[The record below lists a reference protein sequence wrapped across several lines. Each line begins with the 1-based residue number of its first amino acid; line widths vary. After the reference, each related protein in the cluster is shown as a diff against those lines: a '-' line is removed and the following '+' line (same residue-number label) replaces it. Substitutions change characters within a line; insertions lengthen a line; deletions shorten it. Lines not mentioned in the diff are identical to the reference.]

1 MAAVLEPKD
10 AAAKH
15 NSQVD
20 EQIAQATS
28 RIRAHDLAFGGLTLA
43 ALVLS
48 YTTAMILLDKYFAL
62 APWVRQVSFVGFLAA
77 FAATAYLT
85 LVRPLRSRINPL
97 YAAKQV
103 EGTLDDPKN
112 SVTGY
117 VDAREKGDLNATV
130 KAALASRA
138 AKAAAE
144 ADVNR
149 AISHRSL
156 VWLGGT
162 AIALL
167 LALIVLFFVFRP
179 TQFASLASRAFMPF
193 GSTTIASRTQ
203 LELVKPEPADPTITT
218 GQSVTVA
225 VTVKGKVPSADGP
238 DKVRLLIRQSQSDL
252 NYDELPMAQ
261 GATSRDWEL
270 RVPDHLV
277 SNGFW
282 YKVVGGDAETPEHKV
297 TVRTLPRFDS
307 FTVGYEYP
315 QYLRLP
321 AFTNTDPVIKAPRGT
336 TVTLLAKANRPVRD
350 GLMVVEPSNQKV
362 SGTPDAS
369 DPNTLKFVFKLAE
382 TGRYKL
388 TFNATNGERTAD
400 PFTGVITVEGDR
412 SPDVIITAPEPD
424 EIEQP
429 ANGIQK
435 VEGKIGDD
443 YGIAT
448 VTLKMRTLGA
458 TGRQLPDAPLLN
470 GKDPTF
476 RREMDGTYP
485 TDIDYKGSIDFAKIK
500 KDAAGLPVDLTP
512 GTVIEYWLEATDNC
526 TEPKANVG
534 VSNKKTVRLG
544 APKTEAEEK
553 KSLDDQKQKR
563 QDEEKQHN
571 DNQQQ
576 KLDKEDRSRKGEPKD
591 QGGKK
596 EEPKTAEK
604 GDNPQPQNPPSDP
617 PMGPKKDDKPEP
629 KTENTPGMGMDPNP
643 MPKGDPKTDPK
654 PDPNNKGA
662 DNKDPGGK
670 DAGNKGGNSNDVD
683 RTAQELQKELDR
695 ENQTGSS
702 DKKNNVP
709 PPDGE
714 RPEPS
719 KSKPQ
724 PQQGAKGASDADP
737 KPEAKTD
744 PMNTEGA
751 PGTGK
756 PPGEPQKPEDPSAP
770 KPEPKPAEPMGGKPD
785 AKPGDNRG
793 QQTGAPPGTEK
804 QPPKE
809 PGAKQPEG
817 KNDPN
822 SGAAEKPTEQK
833 PGGANGTDVK
843 SEPKPAGSKPNP
855 AQPPQTGSDKPTEAP
870 KPQPKDPNDKGTDP
884 KGATPEAGDSKPNQ
898 SPPAAGAK
906 PQPKGGEQP
915 KGQDSDAKP
924 PAGMPDPMRPNETPA
939 DTKPATDGKK
949 GDPGAKPQDAG
960 GDKPLPKDASDKGA
974 PNGGTAPAPKEKMD
988 PEKMKELQ
996 NAAKDLAGND
1006 EAKKQAARDK
1016 LDKEIGKD
1024 KREELEKLANDLN
1037 SKDDK
1042 TRQAA
1047 EQKVKDAMEK
1057 AKQGREPKKDETNPP
1072 KTGGEPKK
1080 DQPGA
1085 GGPKGDAPKLTDEQK
1100 KDIEKAVK
1108 DLQSDDPKKQQEARD
1123 KLDKMVGEEN
1133 RKDAEQL
1140 MKDLKSDD
1148 KEKQQAAQKKL
1159 DDLRKKMEDQPKK
1172 GGAEKTDGSGGTN
1185 DAKGQDPSP
1194 EELADLAKKAQD
1206 LQSPDAHTRDKA
1218 QRELDNKI
1226 GKEQRQKLEE
1236 ALKNQKSGD
1245 PKEDADKLKRQLED
1259 MTKGRNKKDD
1269 VTNPKGGPGSP
1280 PVNKPMEDD
1289 AKNRT
1294 KTAELTLDN
1303 LKNEEN
1309 RKKLQEK
1316 KGWTDAE
1323 YDKFLKDYEKFV
1335 DGLRD
1340 KEREALKPPTAPA
1353 PKDPADPLYKA
1364 GGAAKVE
1371 GTGGASGA
1379 AGVGGPTA
1387 PPPGFEGARNKFQDA
1402 LKKKP

>member
-10 AAAKH
+10 TAAKH

-28 RIRAHDLAFGGLTLA
+28 RIRAHDLTFGGLTLA
-43 ALVLS
+43 ALVLG
-48 YTTAMILLDKYFAL
+48 YATAMILLDKYFAL
-62 APWVRQVSFVGFLAA
+62 APWVRQASFVGFLAA
-77 FAATAYLT
+77 FAGTAYVT
-85 LVRPLRSRINPL
+85 LFRPLRLRINPL

-149 AISHRSL
+149 AINHRSL
-156 VWLGGT
+156 VWLSGV

-179 TQFASLASRAFMPF
+179 TQFASLANRAFLPF
-193 GSTTIASRTQ
+193 SAGKIESRTQ

-225 VTVKGKVPSADGP
+225 VTVKGKVPAADGP
-238 DKVRLLIRQSQSDL
+238 DKVRLLVRQSQSDP

-261 GATSRDWEL
+261 GATSRDYEL

-277 SNGFW
+277 NNGFW

-297 TVRTLPRFDS
+297 TVRTLPRFDT

-315 QYLRLP
+315 AYLRLP
-321 AFTNTDPVIKAPRGT
+321 PFTNTDPVIKAPRGT
-336 TVTLLAKANRPVRD
+336 IVTLLAKGNRQVRD

-362 SGTPDAS
+362 NGTPDVS
-369 DPNTLKFVFKLAE
+369 DPNTLKFVFKLTE

-424 EIEQP
+424 ETEQP

-435 VEGKIGDD
+435 IEGKIGDD
-443 YGIAT
+443 YGIDT

-470 GKDPTF
+470 VKIPSF
-476 RREMDGTYP
+476 LRADGTHP
-485 TDIDYKGSIDFAKIK
+485 TDIDYKGSIDFATIK
-500 KDAAGLPVDLTP
+500 KDAAGLPVELTP
-512 GTVIEYWLEATDNC
+512 GTVVEYWLEATDNC
-526 TEPKANVG
+526 TEPKPNVG

-544 APKTEAEEK
+544 APKTEPEEK
-553 KSLDDQKQKR
+553 KQLDDQKQKR

-571 DNQQQ
+571 DNQQK
-576 KLDKEDRSRKGEPKD
+576 KLDNENRDRRGEPKD
-591 QGGKK
+591 KDGKK
-596 EEPKTAEK
+596 DEGKK
-604 GDNPQPQNPPSDP
+604 GDNAQPQNPPSDP
-617 PMGPKKDDKPEP
+617 PMGPKDGKPEG
-629 KTENTPGMGMDPNP
+629 KDGMSGMGMDSNP
-643 MPKGDPKTDPK
+643 MPMSDPKTDTK

-662 DNKDPGGK
+662 DNK

-695 ENQTGSS
+695 ENQTGALE
-702 DKKNNVP
+702 KPNNTP

-724 PQQGAKGASDADP
+724 PQAGAKGGDNAEQKPDA
-737 KPEAKTD
+737 KAD
-744 PMNTEGA
+744 PMNTEGQ

-756 PPGEPQKPEDPSAP
+756 PPSEPQKPEDPSAP
-770 KPEPKPAEPMGGKPD
+770 KPEPKGTDPMGGKPD

-793 QQTGAPPGTEK
+793 QQTGAPAGTDK

-809 PGAKQPEG
+809 PAAKQPEG

-822 SGAAEKPTEQK
+822 SGAASKPTEPK
-833 PGGANGTDVK
+833 PGEANGTDGK

-855 AQPPQTGSDKPTEAP
+855 AQPPQGGADKPTDAS
-870 KPQPKDPNDKGTDP
+870 KPQPKGPNDKGVDP

-898 SPPAAGAK
+898 SPAAGGAK

-915 KGQDSDAKP
+915 KGQDSDTK
-924 PAGMPDPMRPNETPA
+924 PAGGANDPKQPNETPA
-939 DTKPATDGKK
+939 ADAKPAADGKK
-949 GDPGAKPQDAG
+949 GDAGAKPQDAG
-960 GDKPLPKDASDKGA
+960 GDKPLPKDAGDKGT
-974 PNGGTAPAPKEKMD
+974 PNGGTAPQPKEKMD
-988 PEKMKELQ
+988 PEKLKELQ

-1024 KREELEKLANDLN
+1024 KREELEKLGNDLN

-1057 AKQGREPKKDETNPP
+1057 AKGDGADAKKDDTNPP
-1072 KTGGEPKK
+1072 KSGTGEPKK

-1100 KDIEKAVK
+1100 KDIEKAVN
-1108 DLQSDDPKKQQEARD
+1108 DLQSGDPKKQQEARD

-1185 DAKGQDPSP
+1185 DAKGKDPSP

-1206 LQSPDAHTRDKA
+1206 LQSPDPHTRDKA

-1245 PKEDADKLKRQLED
+1245 PKRDADNLKRQLED

-1269 VTNPKGGPGSP
+1269 PRTNGGPGSP

-1289 AKNRT
+1289 AANRR
-1294 KTAELTLDN
+1294 KSAELTLEN
-1303 LKNEEN
+1303 LKNEDN
-1309 RKKLQEK
+1309 RKKLQDK

-1340 KEREALKPPTAPA
+1340 KEREELKPATAPM
-1353 PKDPADPLYKA
+1353 PKDPSNPLTA